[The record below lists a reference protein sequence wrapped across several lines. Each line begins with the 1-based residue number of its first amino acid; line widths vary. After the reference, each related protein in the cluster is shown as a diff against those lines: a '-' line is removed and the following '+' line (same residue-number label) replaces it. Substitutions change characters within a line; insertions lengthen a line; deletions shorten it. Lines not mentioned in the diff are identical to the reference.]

1 MFLSNNTNEQYL
13 TFANSS
19 YNNSF
24 DRSFINVTLT
34 ELQRSLAIAISN
46 TSGGDGTPII
56 FDAKYGAV
64 QDIATNPNLGDTIIV
79 KEIPDTILPQA
90 TSASVDYDSG
100 ILTIFFS
107 ETIDST
113 PKTLVDVSFNSS
125 S

>member
-64 QDIATNPNLGDTIIV
+64 QDVATNPNLGDTIIV
-79 KEIPDTILPQA
+79 KEIPDTILPKRSQHQW
-90 TSASVDYDSG
+90 TM
-100 ILTIFFS
+100 ILVF
-107 ETIDST
+107 
-113 PKTLVDVSFNSS
+113 
-125 S
+125 